1 MPTTSLIARPFVAA
15 AFAVSL
21 TALGAGKASAADF
34 YKGKTLTVTIGS
46 TAGGAYDW
54 YGRTFARY
62 IGKYIP
68 GNPTVVAQNMPG
80 AGGVQATRY
89 IYATAPKDGT
99 AVATVNSTLVTT
111 SVTEPKVLNMKFSDV
126 AWIGT
131 MTHEFR
137 VCYAWY
143 TKPIKNWDDMVK
155 AKEFVLGATG
165 TGTGSYVN
173 GAILHNLFG
182 IHIRQVLGY
191 AGAAQQ
197 RLAVERGELDG
208 SCSEWNAI
216 PINWIK
222 DKKIN
227 PVVRWSEETPA
238 GFDYPGAPYIGDK
251 APNPEAK
258 AIIELLNAPGEL
270 GNPFIAPKQVPADR
284 LKILRTAFDE
294 MVKDPNLK
302 AELAKSHQPLEPMTA
317 AEAEKIVAAIYT
329 SATPDL
335 VAKAKAA
342 MQ

>member
-1 MPTTSLIARPFVAA
+1 MTIRLTAAAVAAGLIAATSAA
-15 AFAVSL
+15 PVH
-21 TALGAGKASAADF
+21 AADF

-182 IHIRQVLGY
+182 IHVRQVLGY

-227 PVVRWSEETPA
+227 PVVRWSKETPA
-238 GFDYPGAPYIGDK
+238 DFDYPGAPYIGDK

-270 GNPFIAPKQVPADR
+270 GNPFIAPKQVPAER
-284 LKILRTAFDE
+284 LKVLRTAFDQ

-302 AELAKSHQPLEPMTA
+302 AELAKSHQPLEPMNA
-317 AEAEKIVAAIYT
+317 AEAEKIVATIYK

-335 VAKAKAA
+335 VAKAKKA

>member
-1 MPTTSLIARPFVAA
+1 METTSVFARALVSLAL
-15 AFAVSL
+15 AFAVASP
-21 TALGAGKASAADF
+21 ALGATADDAF
-34 YKGKTLTVTIGS
+34 YRGKTLTVVIGS

-99 AVATVNSTLVTT
+99 AVATVNSTLITT
-111 SVTEPKVLNMKFSDV
+111 SLTKPETMKMKFSDV
-126 AWIGT
+126 AWIGA

-137 VCYAWY
+137 ACYAWY
-143 TKPIKNWDDMVK
+143 TKPIKNWDDMVA

-182 IHIRQVLGY
+182 IRVRQVLGY

-216 PINWIK
+216 PANWLEG
-222 DKKIN
+222 KKIN
-227 PVVRWSEETPA
+227 PVVRWSKEAPE

-251 APNPEAK
+251 APNAEVR

-270 GNPFIAPKQVPADR
+270 GNPFIAPKQVPPDR
-284 LKILRTAFDE
+284 LKILRAAFDK
-294 MVKDPNLK
+294 MVRDPALK
-302 AELAKSHQPLEPMTA
+302 AELAKSHQPLEPTTA
-317 AEAEKIVAAIYT
+317 AEAEKIVATIYT

-335 VAKAKAA
+335 IAKANSA
-342 MQ
+342 ME